1 MLHLYYKK
9 VKPEQ
14 KPGKLENLYIQITRH
29 FSGISFLSSIL
40 IGNKTRDMQI
50 AEKRIVLVTGATGGL
65 GTAMCKKLHHD
76 GYTVVANYRNEEKA
90 TQWQQQLKDEGYDI
104 AIYHGDVADFESTGQ
119 MVQRIVAEIGNIDV
133 LVNNAGIT
141 KDGAFRKMSYENWR
155 AVLSTN
161 LDSVFNCTR
170 HVINPMIDKG
180 FGRIINISSV
190 NGQRGQFGQSNYS
203 AAKAG
208 MHGFTKTLAM
218 EVATKGI
225 TVNTISPGYIGT
237 DMVMAVKEDVRNMI
251 IAQIPMGRLGG
262 TEEVAYLVSFLAS
275 DHASFITGANMS
287 INGGQHVY

>member
-1 MLHLYYKK
+1 MSENRK
-9 VKPEQ
+9 VV
-14 KPGKLENLYIQITRH
+14 
-29 FSGISFLSSIL
+29 L
-40 IGNKTRDMQI
+40 I
-50 AEKRIVLVTGATGGL
+50 TGATGGL
-65 GTAMCKKLHHD
+65 GTAMCKKMHDD
-76 GYTVVANYRNEEKA
+76 GYTVIANYRNEEKA
-90 TQWQQQLKDEGYDI
+90 REWQKHLHSEGYNI
-104 AIYHGDVADFESTGQ
+104 GIYYADVADFDSCGKMIEKIAS
-119 MVQRIVAEIGNIDV
+119 DV
-133 LVNNAGIT
+133 GDVDILVNNAGIT
-141 KDGAFRKMSYENWR
+141 KDGAFRKMSVENWK

-190 NGQRGQFGQSNYS
+190 NGQRGQFGQANYS

-218 EVATKGI
+218 EVASKGV

-237 DMVMAVKEDVRNMI
+237 DMVMAVKEEVRNQI
-251 IAQIPMGRLGG
+251 IAQIPIGRLGG

-275 DHASFITGANMS
+275 EHANFITGANMS

>member
-1 MLHLYYKK
+1 MAA
-9 VKPEQ
+9 
-14 KPGKLENLYIQITRH
+14 T
-29 FSGISFLSSIL
+29 
-40 IGNKTRDMQI
+40 D
-50 AEKRIVLVTGATGGL
+50 KRIVLVTGATGGL
-65 GTAMCKKLHHD
+65 GTAMCRKLYDD
-76 GYTVVANYRNEEKA
+76 GYIVVANYRSEEKA
-90 TQWQQQLKDEGYDI
+90 KEWQQRLHNEGYDI
-104 AIYHGDVADFESTGQ
+104 KTYYGDVADFDSCGKMIDKITND
-119 MVQRIVAEIGNIDV
+119 IGHVDV

-170 HVINPMIDKG
+170 HVINPMIDAG

-190 NGQRGQFGQSNYS
+190 NGQRGQFGQANYS

-218 EVATKGI
+218 EVANKGI

-237 DMVMAVKEDVRNMI
+237 DMVMAVKEEIRNQI
-251 IAQIPMGRLGG
+251 IAQIPLGRLGG

-275 DHASFITGANMS
+275 EHANFITGANLS